1 MGRKCPGLG
10 AGWAKPT
17 LNWVESGYEL
27 LSISCVTLNLLL
39 QSQPI
44 CFCRYI
50 RVICSCLQLFGEGA
64 VISTV
69 LLPPLAKAKSV
80 LLNRDFQTISRFS
93 LVFEGIKT
101 KTMKQET
108 YINFTRW
115 YNFSVINQS
124 QIVLFLHFY
133 FIQRTLIFHKKDS
146 LKIGITL
153 INFQIEFHWDKMGR
167 VFFSLFPPQSSL
179 QTLARIEMTSKWSS
193 SYFFSLW

>member
-1 MGRKCPGLG
+1 MLFWSKSTGHFQLFCSASHSEAVLKHIKSFYLQWKQDKLCLLMGRKCPGLG

-17 LNWVESGYEL
+17 LNWIESGYEL

-93 LVFEGIKT
+93 LVFKGIKT

-124 QIVLFLHFY
+124 QIVMFLHFY

-146 LKIGITL
+146 LK
-153 INFQIEFHWDKMGR
+153 
-167 VFFSLFPPQSSL
+167 
-179 QTLARIEMTSKWSS
+179 
-193 SYFFSLW
+193 